1 MTWMILSFI
10 SHFLISRFLLWF
22 QVISWHFDTDLPRAC
37 LCRPSW
43 AEMLAHTS
51 KWIGTRK
58 RCWKKLRSYS
68 HGSQASQHQRDLHPP
83 YLFPSLTSHLSFP
96 HSHLQYIVYI
106 IWYYDMILCNIMHVY
121 EKHSRISEIHVLHV
135 LGPPWDH
142 WDHWDP
148 TEIPRPS
155 VACLPGSP
163 VAGCALRRRWWP
175 RGPLEPTALPSS
187 ESSQTSRP
195 KQSVKDS
202 DLDVMTW
209 KNAWITHSDVI
220 ICHIWIRMENS
231 WIQSIFQNIFL
242 NSTRLKDPS
251 CKFTSKKWPKWF
263 VPTVSSKPQGHIPTT
278 SPAIFPIRHSH

>member
-1 MTWMILSFI
+1 MPRHKRRASLSSEPGCEKSIDEDSQIPHEWIHEWIDEMFDEFDMEDFELEHVRKDNKDNKTLKRWYMEEKKTERVRLVPGFWIQLMTLSPWELPGLPYSSVKSTLQSLESSKSAHVSNMTWMILSFI

-106 IWYYDMILCNIMHVY
+106 IWYYDMIL
-121 EKHSRISEIHVLHV
+121 
-135 LGPPWDH
+135 W
-142 WDHWDP
+142 
-148 TEIPRPS
+148 
-155 VACLPGSP
+155 
-163 VAGCALRRRWWP
+163 
-175 RGPLEPTALPSS
+175 
-187 ESSQTSRP
+187 
-195 KQSVKDS
+195 
-202 DLDVMTW
+202 
-209 KNAWITHSDVI
+209 
-220 ICHIWIRMENS
+220 
-231 WIQSIFQNIFL
+231 
-242 NSTRLKDPS
+242 
-251 CKFTSKKWPKWF
+251 
-263 VPTVSSKPQGHIPTT
+263 
-278 SPAIFPIRHSH
+278 